1 MLRFRSILSVILV
14 LVATFL
20 VSCAGPEVK
29 VPTTYSPEKIAQIQ
43 TLAAPVEAARERMS
57 ALEAL
62 IDEENWIDIGTYIH
76 GPLGSLRRDL
86 RYLSESLLPKDQ
98 KKAKELA
105 KELFNDF
112 ERLDAAAKERNYG
125 NTVSRYNNALRHL
138 EDYLDL
144 IPQSGEST

>member
-20 VSCAGPEVK
+20 VSCGAPKVT

-43 TLAAPVEAARERMS
+43 ILAAPVEAARERMS
-57 ALEAL
+57 ELEDL
-62 IDEENWIDIGTYIH
+62 IDAENWIDIGTFIH
-76 GPLGSLRRDL
+76 GPLGDLRRDM

-98 KKAKELA
+98 KKAQQLA

-112 ERLDAAAKERNYG
+112 ERLDVVAKERNYG
-125 NTVSRYNNALRHL
+125 NTLSRYNNALKHF

-144 IPQSGEST
+144 IPQSGESA

>member
-20 VSCAGPEVK
+20 VSCGGPK
-29 VPTTYSPEKIAQIQ
+29 ATIPTIYAPEKIAQIQ
-43 TLAAPVEAARERMS
+43 ILAAPVEAARERMS
-57 ALEAL
+57 DLETL
-62 IDEENWIDIGTYIH
+62 IDAENWIDIGTFIH

-98 KKAKELA
+98 KKAQQLA

-112 ERLDAAAKERNYG
+112 ERLDAAAKEP
-125 NTVSRYNNALRHL
+125 
-138 EDYLDL
+138 E
-144 IPQSGEST
+144 